1 VSRCLFLFLSLPVL
15 AQQGVSSA
23 SLRGRV
29 EDSSGAALG
38 GVAVALRDVDRGRVM
53 HALSDGA
60 GAYQFLSVPPGQFE
74 VQIRDARFVPVTRAV
89 AISVGQ
95 QLDVPLHLLVAGESS
110 SITVS
115 AEAPLLETGRA
126 QVSGIVRL
134 REIDA
139 LPLNGRNYLDLA
151 LLVPGVSRTN
161 TGVPQQFAETSA
173 VPGTGISFS
182 SQRNLNN
189 NFVLDGLSLNDDAAG
204 LAGTYIS
211 QEVVREFQT
220 VHSGSTAEFG
230 RASAGVVNVS
240 SKSGTNAWHGRF
252 YGFLRNQR
260 LDARNPLA
268 VRKDPLTQSQHGA
281 SLGGALRRDRTFLFS
296 NFEQTRRNA
305 AGFVTIAQANVDA
318 INAVLARTPGYSG
331 PRIGTGQYS
340 TGWDMSSYFIKL
352 DHEFSSTQKVFARY
366 MLYDIASPN
375 ARGVG
380 GLSDVSRSTRLDNR
394 DHSFAA
400 NWTSMLSPR
409 AVNELRFQF
418 TRSRLSAPGS
428 DVTGPAVSIAG
439 VANFGA
445 STNSPVGRDNSLTEV
460 NDSFSLIRGAHTL
473 RFGGGLLLNR
483 LNIYFPGSQIAAVYS
498 FSSLANF
505 QAGRYQTF
513 QQAFGD
519 PYQFQS
525 NPNLGLFVQDE
536 WRLHRKL
543 TVQAGARY
551 DVQWLTSPIR
561 TDRNNV
567 APRFGLAWTPDART
581 VVRAGYGLFYDRV
594 PLRATSNALQR
605 DGSKY
610 RAALLAF
617 GQAGAPVF
625 PFQAPVFPEGQF
637 VNITTIDRAIQNS
650 YAQQASLEIERRIGA
665 LELTAGYQWLRGLHL
680 ILSRNVNVPTL
691 TAAQAT
697 AQGVANLGRP
707 DSRYGNVARYEGA
720 GDSYYNG
727 LAVSAQY
734 RFRRG
739 TSLRLSYSL
748 SKAIDNVGNFF
759 FSSPQNNSNLRDDRG
774 LSDNDQ
780 RHRITLSSVLESPFE
795 GKLLRA
801 WQLSPMFVYTSRL
814 PFNVL
819 LGQDRNFDTNTNDR
833 PIGVGRNTGRGFGY
847 SSLDFRL
854 SRVFRISERWNV
866 QAIAEA
872 FNSLNH
878 LNRAVPNGVITA
890 ATFGRAT
897 SVFDARQIQ
906 FGARVNF

>member
-1 VSRCLFLFLSLPVL
+1 MSRIAWAFALAFPLL

-23 SLRGRV
+23 SMRGFI
-29 EDSSGAALG
+29 DDASGAALPG
-38 GVAVALRDVDRGRVM
+38 IEIVLRNLDRGQALR
-53 HALSDGA
+53 AASDSSGV
-60 GAYQFLSVPPGQFE
+60 YRFLAVPPGRHQIE
-74 VQIRDARFVPVTRAV
+74 IRDPRFLPVTREIAV
-89 AISVGQ
+89 SIGQ
-95 QLDVPLHLLVAGESS
+95 ELDLPVHLRIAADTT

-115 AEAPLLETGRA
+115 ADAPILETARSE
-126 QVSGIVRL
+126 VSSVVRL

-139 LPLNGRNYLDLA
+139 LPLNGRNYMDLA

-182 SQRNLNN
+182 SQRNLSN

-204 LAGTYIS
+204 LAGTYLS
-211 QEVVREFQT
+211 QEVIREFQT

-240 SKSGTNAWHGRF
+240 SKSGSNEWHGRL
-252 YGFLRNQR
+252 YGFSRNQR
-260 LDARNPLA
+260 FDARNPLA
-268 VRKDPLTQSQHGA
+268 TRKDPLTQTQYGA
-281 SLGGALRRDRTFLFS
+281 SLGGALRRDRSFFFS
-296 NFEQTRRNA
+296 NLEQTRRNA
-305 AGFVTIAQANVDA
+305 AGFVTISPANVAA
-318 INAVLARTPGYSG
+318 INAMLAATPAYQG
-331 PRIGTGQYS
+331 PRITTGQYS
-340 TGWDMSSYFIKL
+340 TGWDMSSYFARF
-352 DHEFSSTQKVFARY
+352 DHEFSASQKVFARY
-366 MLYDIASPN
+366 TLYDIASPN

-380 GLSDVSRSTRLDNR
+380 GLSDLSRGTRLDNR
-394 DHSFAA
+394 DHSIAA
-400 NWTSMLSPR
+400 NWLSTPGPR

-418 TRSRLSAPGS
+418 TRSRLAAPGN
-428 DVTGPAVSIAG
+428 DLTGPSVSIAG

-445 STNSPVGRDNSLTEV
+445 STSSPVRRENSLTEL
-460 NDSFSLIRGAHTL
+460 NDSVSLIRGEHTL

-498 FSSLANF
+498 FANLASF

-519 PYQFQS
+519 PNQFQS

-536 WRLHRKL
+536 WRVHRKFTL
-543 TVQAGARY
+543 QMGARY
-551 DVQWLTSPIR
+551 DLQYLPKPIQ
-561 TDRNNV
+561 TDRNNI
-567 APRFGLAWTPDART
+567 APRFGLAWSPDERT
-581 VVRAGYGLFYDRV
+581 VLRAGYGLFYDRI

-610 RAALLAF
+610 RVALLSF

-625 PFQAPVFPEGQF
+625 PFQAPSFPDGQYI
-637 VNITTIDRAIQNS
+637 NITTIDRAIQNS
-650 YAQQASLEIERRIGA
+650 YAQQVNLEIERRIGA

-691 TAAQAT
+691 SAAQA
-697 AQGVANLGRP
+697 AAAGLPNLGRP
-707 DSRYGNVARYEGA
+707 DSRYGNVSRYEGA

-734 RFRRG
+734 RLRR
-739 TSLRLSYSL
+739 SSFRLSYNL

-759 FSSPQNNSNLRDDRG
+759 FSAPQNNFNLRDDRG

-780 RHRITLSSVLESPFE
+780 RHRVTLSAVLPFRNWE
-795 GKLLRA
+795 
-801 WQLSPMFVYTSRL
+801 LSPMFVYTSQL
-814 PFNVL
+814 PYNL
-819 LGQDRNFDTNTNDR
+819 QLGQDRNFDTNTNDR
-833 PIGVGRNTGRGFGY
+833 PIGVGRNTGRGFNY
-847 SSLDFRL
+847 ASLDFRL
-854 SRVFRISERWNV
+854 SRTFHLSERWSV

-872 FNSLNH
+872 FNTLNRT
-878 LNRAVPNGVITA
+878 NRAVPNAVVSA
-890 ATFGRAT
+890 ATFGQAT
-897 SVFDARQIQ
+897 AVFDARQLQ